1 MQNTVILLNPE
12 KEKCS
17 ILFTFTSFFFFLL
30 LTYSCRTGSLVAF
43 VSAALKAAS
52 RLAIESSVRD
62 LLPGSMSAFAAAG
75 QSNVCVPGDIP
86 LCPGH
91 SGYVG
96 SVDLQDVS
104 WLCQGTWAPGGGGW
118 SGDLWSASSLGCFLG
133 IRIRGAFDGL
143 GKWMCVELHELV
155 EEIEGRHYQL
165 N

>member
-1 MQNTVILLNPE
+1 MQYFIYIYFL
-12 KEKCS
+12 
-17 ILFTFTSFFFFLL
+17 IFFLL
-30 LTYSCRTGSLVAF
+30 LTYSRRTGSLVAF

-52 RLAIESSVRD
+52 RLAMDSSVRD
-62 LLPGSMSAFAAAG
+62 LLSAFAAGG
-75 QSNVCVPGDIP
+75 QSNEFVPGDIP

-104 WLCQGTWAPGGGGW
+104 WLCQGMWAPGGGGW

-133 IRIRGAFDGL
+133 IRIRGAFEGL